1 MTTYHS
7 NPNDFVSVK
16 EYCSMTGIKPITVYK
31 KIQRGRLQVT
41 RIGGKIYINRNHIPV
56 LDE

>member
-7 NPNDFVSVK
+7 KDYLTVK
-16 EYCSMTGIKPITVYK
+16 EFSGKTNKKPITVYK
-31 KIQRGRLQVT
+31 MIQRGRLPVT
-41 RIGGKIYINRNHIPV
+41 RVGGKIYINKNHLPT